1 MIPTSMGRD
10 ACVFMNFQKK
20 KNGVDN
26 ALEAIHGSP
35 GNGRKA
41 VY

>member
-1 MIPTSMGRD
+1 MGRD
-10 ACVFMNFQKK
+10 ACVFMNFQKKK

>member
-10 ACVFMNFQKK
+10 ACVFMNFQK